1 MTFLGWLIEI
11 KLMMLVKSYENC
23 LGQILF
29 TKLLHN
35 IITRCTDI
43 TQSNRTVPKIRYKI

>member
-1 MTFLGWLIEI
+1 MTFLSWLIEA
-11 KLMMLVKSYENC
+11 KLMMLLNCYENC